1 MFDLVG
7 GLGRL
12 RLSEWWWLRRSSEQM
27 DGRMDADADAVCE
40 RMDVGP
46 EAGLRE
52 ATGYSDSAR
61 SDQCVVRRSFGVGG
75 GDNG

>member
-1 MFDLVG
+1 
-7 GLGRL
+7 
-12 RLSEWWWLRRSSEQM
+12 
-27 DGRMDADADAVCE
+27 MDADADAVCE